1 MRTRRH
7 PSAWSA
13 AVLPAVAGANLLAS
27 TASRGVSDTTCS
39 PQLPLLAS
47 LGVHLDVLAE
57 SRLCPEHSYLPGSNY
72 GVAVQLWVLV
82 STSTLVA
89 GAVGVLMALG
99 AGLWTRRAPRKAR
112 DWLRRRLPVRGF
124 HAPVVAVA
132 TVAAPAPQRMD
143 VRSGLYRP
151 LQRRGPPSSFC

>member
-7 PSAWSA
+7 RSAWSA
-13 AVLPAVAGANLLAS
+13 VVLAAVGGANLVAAI
-27 TASRGVSDTTCS
+27 ASRGVSDTTCS
-39 PQLPLLAS
+39 PQVPLLAS

-82 STSTLVA
+82 STSTLLA

-99 AGLWTRRAPRKAR
+99 AGLWVRRALRKAR

-124 HAPVVAVA
+124 RAPVVAVA
-132 TVAAPAPQRMD
+132 TVAAPAPQRMG
-143 VRSGLYRP
+143 VRFGLYRP
-151 LQRRGPPSSFC
+151 LQRRGPPVSFC

>member
-7 PSAWSA
+7 RSAWSA
-13 AVLPAVAGANLLAS
+13 VVLAAVGGANLVAAI
-27 TASRGVSDTTCS
+27 ASRGVSDSTCS
-39 PQLPLLAS
+39 PQVPLLAS

-99 AGLWTRRAPRKAR
+99 AGLWARRAFRKVR
-112 DWLRRRLPVRGF
+112 DWLRQRLPARGF
-124 HAPVVAVA
+124 HAPVVAIA
-132 TVAAPAPQRMD
+132 TVAAPAPQCMD
-143 VRSGLYRP
+143 VRFGLYRP
-151 LQRRGPPSSFC
+151 LQRRGPPVSFC